1 MIGYHPHIKRWIDV
15 LFSSLAILCLSPI
28 FVLISILICIDSK
41 GPPFFIQE
49 RVGRGIIPFR
59 LIKFRSM
66 VNKEFDES
74 GGFSPGD
81 GRRVTKIGRLL
92 RKTKIDE
99 LPELFNILKGD
110 MSFVG
115 PRPEVAKYVNACLK
129 DYKIILIV
137 RPGLS
142 DLASIK
148 YRDEEQILADKND
161 PEKYYRDIILP
172 DKLLIAKSYV
182 EIISLKTD
190 LSIIG
195 NTLKIVMRVFNT

>member
-99 LPELFNILKGD
+99 LP
-110 MSFVG
+110 
-115 PRPEVAKYVNACLK
+115 
-129 DYKIILIV
+129 
-137 RPGLS
+137 
-142 DLASIK
+142 
-148 YRDEEQILADKND
+148 
-161 PEKYYRDIILP
+161 
-172 DKLLIAKSYV
+172 
-182 EIISLKTD
+182 
-190 LSIIG
+190 
-195 NTLKIVMRVFNT
+195 